1 MQGHLPT
8 PPQPHVPIGLAPVI
22 GYMATREPQPL
33 EERDPAQLEWWEV
46 DDMDDEEWV
55 PRRQPAM
62 KITAII
68 LSASLLLAGV
78 GTVLEIVLS
87 AH

>member
-1 MQGHLPT
+1 
-8 PPQPHVPIGLAPVI
+8 V
-22 GYMATREPQPL
+22 
-33 EERDPAQLEWWEV
+33 
-46 DDMDDEEWV
+46 
-55 PRRQPAM
+55 M
-62 KITAII
+62 KATAII